1 MITMI
6 TMATILNM
14 IMITTNQ
21 SETEKERQAQL
32 HAKAVLFV
40 LSNVLAKNFKK
51 AAK

>member
-6 TMATILNM
+6 TMATILIM
-14 IMITTNQ
+14 IMITTKVKQ
-21 SETEKERQAQL
+21 AEKERQAQL